1 MVESQIQLGR
11 LPCVAG
17 ARRKVPSQW
26 VRVLLGGVFLTA
38 IHGMLLGAEPI
49 VPAPGDAA
57 AILRGGQLART
68 YCVTCHLFPEPE
80 ALDRT
85 TWYQQILPRMKY
97 RLGFST
103 PELEQS
109 PNIRIL
115 RENKRIP
122 LQPVINEDQWLDVV
136 AYYLAKSPEKPLPQE
151 TPPPIAVGLPGFRVV
166 VPDLTLHPP
175 SITAVKILPGAGALA
190 ADAGTRSIRRVG
202 VDGRAG
208 ARFAVSNAVASFRSL
223 PGGIL
228 TAGLGSF
235 LPSDALGGAVFWL
248 TNAPDW
254 RRGPDLIS
262 GLPRTTDANAADLN
276 GDGRLDYVVSCFG
289 NNVGRLSW
297 WEARADG
304 TMQEHELFPLP
315 GTLRTEIRDF
325 NGDGHLDIAA
335 LVAQETEA
343 MFVFL
348 GDGRGG
354 FERTTAFQRPPYW
367 GHSSFQVADF
377 NGDGHPD
384 FLVTNG
390 DNGEFSSPS
399 KRYHGVRIY
408 LAQAGGGWKE
418 AYFFPLFGAYQAV
431 VRDFDGDG
439 DPDIGAISFF
449 PDYQR
454 APRGS
459 FVFLSNE
466 GAGRFQASTFAESAT
481 GRWLALDAGDFD
493 GDGDEDLLLG
503 SYIKGPTPVP
513 SVLMEAWDE
522 ADRPLI
528 LLENMRKSGRP

>member
-1 MVESQIQLGR
+1 MVDSRIQHFR
-11 LPCVAG
+11 PPCVAG
-17 ARRKVPSQW
+17 AHGKSSSRWRW
-26 VRVLLGGVFLTA
+26 VLLGIGLFTA
-38 IHGMLLGAEPI
+38 LNGKLLGAEP
-49 VPAPGDAA
+49 VLPVSGDGA

-68 YCVTCHLFPEPE
+68 YCITCHLFPEPE
-80 ALDRT
+80 ALDRN

-122 LQPVINEDQWLDVV
+122 LQPVITEEQWMDLT

-151 TPPPIAVGLPGFRVV
+151 APLPIAVGVPGFRVV
-166 VPDLTLHPP
+166 VPDLPLHPP
-175 SITAVKILPGAGALA
+175 SITAVKILTGVGALA
-190 ADAGTRSIRRVG
+190 ADAGTRTVRV
-202 VDGRAG
+202 VRTDGRAG
-208 ARFAVSNAVASFRSL
+208 ATIPVSNAVASFRSF
-223 PGGIL
+223 PEGIL

-254 RRGPDLIS
+254 RRGPDRIS
-262 GLPRTTDANAADLN
+262 SLPRTTDANAADLN

-297 WEARADG
+297 WEARPDG
-304 TMQEHELFPLP
+304 SLQEHELFSLP

-325 NGDGHLDIAA
+325 NGDGHPDIAA

-377 NGDGHPD
+377 NGDGRPD

-408 LAQAGGGWKE
+408 LAQGGGVWKE
-418 AYFFPLFGAYQAV
+418 SYFFPLFGAYQAV

-439 DPDIGAISFF
+439 DLDIGAISFF

-454 APRGS
+454 SPRGS
-459 FVFLSNE
+459 FVFLSND
-466 GAGRFQASTFAESAT
+466 GSGRFQASTFAESAT

-513 SVLMEAWDE
+513 TVLMQAWDE

-528 LLENMRKSGRP
+528 LLENMRKSGKP